1 MFIRRV
7 AGFLVLSAV
16 LSAAT
21 AAPAAFSAD
30 LYFGDAAGNRLGG
43 PTNVLEV
50 QSTQAVIELVLWDN
64 QVYEGAGA
72 DFIQWVH
79 LNFSASDVAALD
91 PIAHWT
97 WDPALIAQLKA
108 DGSVGAPDAIGKQ
121 DDDPLSLWQPA
132 SPVRIGG
139 LSIPT
144 PPHSLTG
151 NNDYLLSLK
160 GGDPNPN
167 DPKTTVIWADM
178 FHPAAE
184 SLGNMTLRD
193 LTIRVAPEPATLA
206 LLGVGAAVSLVRRK
220 RG

>member
-1 MFIRRV
+1 MSVRGV
-7 AGFLVLSAV
+7 ASFVVLSAV
-16 LSAAT
+16 MSIAGAAHG
-21 AAPAAFSAD
+21 AFSAD

-50 QSTQAVIELVLWDN
+50 QSTQAVVELVLWDN
-64 QVYEGAGA
+64 QVYGGAGE

-97 WDPALIAQLKA
+97 WDPALVAELKA
-108 DGSVGAPDAIGKQ
+108 DGGVGAPGAIGKQ
-121 DDDPLSLWQPA
+121 DDDPTALWRPA
-132 SPVRIGG
+132 SPVRIGS

-144 PPHSLTG
+144 PPHSPTG
-151 NNDYLLSLK
+151 NNDYLLSLR

-167 DPKTTVIWADM
+167 DPKVTVIWADM

-184 SLGNMTLRD
+184 SLGNMTLQD

-206 LLGVGAAVSLVRRK
+206 LLGVGAAASLARRK
-220 RG
+220 RR